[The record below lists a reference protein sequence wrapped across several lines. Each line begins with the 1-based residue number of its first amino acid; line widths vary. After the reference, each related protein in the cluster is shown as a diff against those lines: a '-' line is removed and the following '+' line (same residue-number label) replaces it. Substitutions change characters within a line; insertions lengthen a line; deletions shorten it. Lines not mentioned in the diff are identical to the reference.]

1 MIYINDNIKNMEI
14 KFTKLKCK
22 RCNYEWLPR
31 KEELP
36 ITCPKC
42 RSPYWQKERIRKE
55 NKNKKR

>member
-1 MIYINDNIKNMEI
+1 MICINDNIKNMEI

-42 RSPYWQKERIRKE
+42 RSPYWRRERI
-55 NKNKKR
+55 NKKKEK